1 MVGILGVSAILF
13 FIFYFV
19 YNWKFI
25 DTWYKYFLGMK
36 IALII
41 FDFWGIWA
49 PGMMA
54 FALFMYLLDCNI
66 RKNKQKALING
77 INVTVR

>member
-1 MVGILGVSAILF
+1 
-13 FIFYFV
+13 
-19 YNWKFI
+19 
-25 DTWYKYFLGMK
+25 MK